1 MQLEKIP
8 SAIAT
13 GARASLLIMERLVLL
28 LLICVFLPAV
38 YSQSQPWIGNL
49 SAYELASFRNPVQVI
64 QIVKTQLDHFS
75 IHPDTGDVYIGAV
88 NYIYRLDENLV
99 QVVNVSTATGA
110 GEQYVNYNKILVLQG
125 GRLITCG
132 SERNPAMGIRWCASR
147 NEEDLLDGSTG
158 QSDNEVA
165 AFGNYTTESI
175 VAPGLYN
182 GDSVSR
188 LYVATTYCR
197 EGCDGTWSVPPVSR
211 RLLLEG
217 VGFMFA
223 LPDDDT
229 VKRSGGSAFAF
240 FPISYVSS
248 FIWKEFTYFVSF
260 RREDAGDARHVSKMS
275 RVCHDSPNLDSYT
288 EILIQCDSQA
298 GNNMYSLVQAAH
310 VGPAGPYL
318 SQLLNVNDEE
328 VLYAVFAKNAA
339 NEEVTDVPQP
349 EKGSALCMY
358 KMSDIEA
365 AFGVS
370 VEGCLTK
377 GNDYSVGYLANAP
390 CTGSSTP
397 PIDTDLY
404 CDALS
409 QYKYADGIDPVVST
423 AVLELPDHLTSSII
437 TSIEVN
443 HTVAFIG
450 TTEAQLLKVH
460 IESGSSARLY
470 EQIPI
475 PFDDNLK
482 GFTANPVKRD
492 MKINDTTGEL
502 HLLTEQKFL
511 KMLVENCGQYTTCET
526 CIGTDAGM
534 DGDPYCGWCT
544 LQRQCTRYNECPLP
558 DVSSRWLSYNDPQCI
573 AITDIA
579 PYDSHPIT
587 LSEQQITLTVQQLPD
602 LLNSSR
608 YYICNFDD
616 VFSNQA
622 NKSGD
627 TLQCTTPPSNLIPE
641 IMMADDHSSMLLSV
655 ESTETGVN
663 FVDREFSFYDCSSH
677 TSCVSCVGSRWA
689 CDWCVFENRCTHE
702 STSCSEQNE
711 VIVTGRNNKGSSMQ
725 GPDSCPQLQIQGNE
739 TLVSTGVDRQ
749 IIVQTENLP
758 DSAQIKSY
766 QCSLNIEGGKQSAA
780 ATRENDV
787 LTCEDNSY
795 TYTADEQELNV
806 DLTVEWTD
814 TNDGVHLLDDR
825 YSFKVRLYKCESLR
839 PDCSRCVSEETT
851 QEELGCVWCDGI
863 CAVNDSAVCLMTNSM
878 VTRDNGLNCP
888 DPVIEEILPTS
899 GPIQGNTSLT
909 LSGTDLGRQ
918 FDDVQEI
925 TVGGQPCD
933 ASDFRGEYQT
943 GASVTCRTKAQNGS
957 EPLEPLDLIV
967 IVTGLNGALQ
977 TGTRVGIF
985 TYKDPIIREVTPM
998 IGPQSGGTLV
1008 TIKGTSLDAGSV
1020 IVAHIGDLL
1029 CVIERDKVNDN
1040 NMTCLTSG
1048 ALETGEK
1055 DFTVLFDGSERNT
1068 SMMYKYEIDP
1078 TVGKVVPSKSVLAG
1092 GRVVKVNGTN
1102 LHIIQKPQILI
1113 TVDEEELR
1121 GDCTVM
1127 SETSMSC
1134 ITPAVQLPNSSQ
1146 TDSPTRRRRAAED
1159 GVNVTTGFIMDGV
1172 VGLRNWCSDQTA
1184 GCTPMEYVQ
1193 NPVYYGFDHP
1203 SYGYTDGTG
1212 IKDGSKLQVRG
1223 NGINYAITSEEITVY
1238 VGDKQCTR
1246 ISIGEANLFCDLP
1259 EDQPR
1264 PSDYSGENAVM
1275 NLPIVT
1281 VKHGTIDFTIGP
1293 FRYSTIPLLIIIISV
1308 ICAAVILVAVI
1319 LAAVL
1324 ARKSAGASKEV
1335 YKCLEDIDRV
1345 QRELGEDMRRA
1356 FAELQT
1362 DMTDLTSDLEGLGM
1376 PFVGQRD
1383 YATNMLFVALETKP
1397 MTSDPVNP
1405 EEHVERAM
1413 KKFSDLLGNKTFL
1426 LTIIQVLDA
1435 ERESKLP
1442 VREKAAIASLLTVV
1456 MMAENKLGYL
1466 TDILFS
1472 LMTQMVQDS
1481 LDNNRPRTLF
1491 RRTESIVEKLLSNW
1505 IALCLYDSVK
1515 DYTGYPLFLL
1525 YRAIKC
1531 HCENG
1536 PMDVISGQAKFTL
1549 SDERLLT
1556 EDVEFREMTL
1566 TVIVNDADG
1575 ETKEVKVLDIDSI
1588 SQVKEKIL
1596 DAIFRN
1602 KPYSTRPSAKEVD
1615 LEWRSGKAGHIIL
1628 QDVDPNSPNLE
1639 GWKRV
1644 GTLKYFHV
1652 PNKSKMAL
1660 VSAQAMSSQ
1669 SSNFYSQESAYANV
1683 GFTGGRSNRF
1693 TVVEADPED
1702 TARLWHLTKVED
1714 SYQDDTSHKTVKQ
1727 LRRRSM
1733 MPSRPKKRFR
1743 EIFIP
1748 RLISTKGTIQ
1758 QYIDHMFQSIL
1769 DADHAPRAVKYLFD
1783 FFDSQSVR
1791 HDIEDSGAVK
1801 VWKGNSLPL
1810 RFWSGAIR
1818 RPDFIFDIRPSRP
1831 VEASMEVIAQAFYD
1845 AHEANDQKLGK
1856 NSDLSKLLF
1865 KKDLD
1870 DIDRLVQ
1877 SYYDDIYN
1885 MPRVSFEELNKELI
1899 ATCQNF
1905 TGLFSKLSTLLQLWD
1920 YIRKF
1925 NEKIVD
1931 ALEEGQDAQVDHLAF
1946 KMVEIEQILANE
1958 DSSDEHDV

>member
-1 MQLEKIP
+1 MSP
-8 SAIAT
+8 
-13 GARASLLIMERLVLL
+13 R
-28 LLICVFLPAV
+28 
-38 YSQSQPWIGNL
+38 
-49 SAYELASFRNPVQVI
+49 
-64 QIVKTQLDHFS
+64 H
-75 IHPDTGDVYIGAV
+75 
-88 NYIYRLDENLV
+88 
-99 QVVNVSTATGA
+99 
-110 GEQYVNYNKILVLQG
+110 
-125 GRLITCG
+125 
-132 SERNPAMGIRWCASR
+132 
-147 NEEDLLDGSTG
+147 
-158 QSDNEVA
+158 EV
-165 AFGNYTTESI
+165 
-175 VAPGLYN
+175 
-182 GDSVSR
+182 
-188 LYVATTYCR
+188 
-197 EGCDGTWSVPPVSR
+197 
-211 RLLLEG
+211 
-217 VGFMFA
+217 
-223 LPDDDT
+223 
-229 VKRSGGSAFAF
+229 
-240 FPISYVSS
+240 
-248 FIWKEFTYFVSF
+248 
-260 RREDAGDARHVSKMS
+260 
-275 RVCHDSPNLDSYT
+275 
-288 EILIQCDSQA
+288 
-298 GNNMYSLVQAAH
+298 
-310 VGPAGPYL
+310 
-318 SQLLNVNDEE
+318 
-328 VLYAVFAKNAA
+328 
-339 NEEVTDVPQP
+339 
-349 EKGSALCMY
+349 
-358 KMSDIEA
+358 
-365 AFGVS
+365 
-370 VEGCLTK
+370 
-377 GNDYSVGYLANAP
+377 
-390 CTGSSTP
+390 
-397 PIDTDLY
+397 
-404 CDALS
+404 
-409 QYKYADGIDPVVST
+409 
-423 AVLELPDHLTSSII
+423 
-437 TSIEVN
+437 
-443 HTVAFIG
+443 
-450 TTEAQLLKVH
+450 
-460 IESGSSARLY
+460 
-470 EQIPI
+470 
-475 PFDDNLK
+475 
-482 GFTANPVKRD
+482 
-492 MKINDTTGEL
+492 
-502 HLLTEQKFL
+502 
-511 KMLVENCGQYTTCET
+511 
-526 CIGTDAGM
+526 
-534 DGDPYCGWCT
+534 
-544 LQRQCTRYNECPLP
+544 
-558 DVSSRWLSYNDPQCI
+558 RWLFN
-573 AITDIA
+573 
-579 PYDSHPIT
+579 
-587 LSEQQITLTVQQLPD
+587 
-602 LLNSSR
+602 
-608 YYICNFDD
+608 
-616 VFSNQA
+616 
-622 NKSGD
+622 
-627 TLQCTTPPSNLIPE
+627 
-641 IMMADDHSSMLLSV
+641 DDHSSMLLSV

-677 TSCVSCVGSRWA
+677 TSCVSCVGSDWA

-702 STSCSEQNE
+702 STSCSGQNE
-711 VIVTGRNNKGSSMQ
+711 VIVTGQNNKDSIMQ
-725 GPDSCPQLQIQGNE
+725 GPDSCPQLQIQGGE
-739 TLVSTGVDRQ
+739 ILVSNGVDRQ

-758 DSAQIKSY
+758 DPAQIKSY
-766 QCSLNIEGGKQSAA
+766 QCSLNIEGAKQSAA

-795 TYTADEQELNV
+795 TYTADEQELDV

-825 YSFKVRLYKCESLR
+825 YGFKVRLYKCESLR

-851 QEELGCVWCDGI
+851 REELGCVWCDGI

-899 GPIQGNTSLT
+899 GPIEGNTALT
-909 LSGTDLGRQ
+909 LSGTDLGRR
-918 FDDVQEI
+918 FDDVQNI
-925 TVGGQPCD
+925 TVGGLPCD
-933 ASDFRGEYQT
+933 ASDFREEYQT
-943 GASVTCRTKAQNGS
+943 GASVTCRTKDHD
-957 EPLEPLDLIV
+957 EFEPLDLIV
-967 IVTGLNGALQ
+967 NVTGLNGAWQ
-977 TGTRVGIF
+977 IGTRVGIF
-985 TYKDPIIREVTPM
+985 TYKDPIISEVTPT

-1008 TIKGTSLDAGSV
+1008 TIKGTSLDAGKD
-1020 IVAHIGDLL
+1020 IKADIGGLL

-1048 ALETGEK
+1048 ALKTGEK
-1055 DFTVLFDGSERNT
+1055 NFTVLFDGSVRNT
-1068 SMMYKYEIDP
+1068 SMMYKYEMDP
-1078 TVGKVVPSKSVLAG
+1078 KVGKVTPSKSVLAG

-1102 LHIIQKPQILI
+1102 LHIIQKPQLLI
-1113 TVDEEELR
+1113 TVDEEEFR

-1146 TDSPTRRRRAAED
+1146 TDSPTRRRVARAAED

-1172 VGLRNWCSDQTA
+1172 VGLRNWCSGKTA

-1193 NPVYYGFDHP
+1193 DPVYYGFDHP
-1203 SYGYTDGTG
+1203 SYEYTDGVG
-1212 IKDGSKLQVRG
+1212 IKDGSTLQVRG

-1238 VGDKQCTR
+1238 VGNKQCTR

-1264 PSDYSGENAVM
+1264 PGNYTGGNAEM
-1275 NLPIVT
+1275 NLPIVM
-1281 VKHGTIDFTIGP
+1281 VKHGTIDYTIGP
-1293 FRYSTIPLLIIIISV
+1293 FRYSTIPWIIIAISV
-1308 ICAAVILVAVI
+1308 ICAVVILVAVI

-1383 YATNMLFVALETKP
+1383 YATNMLFVVLETKP

-1515 DYTGYPLFLL
+1515 DYTGYPLFVL

-1556 EDVEFREMTL
+1556 EDIEFREMTL
-1566 TVIVNDADG
+1566 TVIVNDAHG

-1669 SSNFYSQESAYANV
+1669 ASNFYSQDSAYANV

-1714 SYQDDTSHKTVKQ
+1714 GYQDDTSHRTVKQ
-1727 LRRRSM
+1727 LKRMSM

-1769 DADHAPRAVKYLFD
+1769 NADHAPRAVKYLFD

-1845 AHEANDQKLGK
+1845 AHESSDQKLGK

-1877 SYYDDIYN
+1877 SYYEDIYN
-1885 MPRVSFEELNKELI
+1885 MPRVSFDELNKELI

-1920 YIRKF
+1920 YIRNF